1 MPFGCGFLFWRHFFT
16 LIIIGL
22 IQLVLACLRRYGLRV
37 ECRTLVNYL
46 KYCELNLIRN
56 YLPLKDGRMS
66 DTKKENKNPK
76 KVVPQF
82 QKLMEMPVTAR
93 LVLGECRMNI
103 EEILKL
109 GQGSM
114 LELNTMVNEDFK
126 LYINDAEI
134 AKAKSVTVGE
144 KLGAQIKEISSTE
157 DRLKDLTDL
166 E

>member
-1 MPFGCGFLFWRHFFT
+1 
-16 LIIIGL
+16 
-22 IQLVLACLRRYGLRV
+22 
-37 ECRTLVNYL
+37 
-46 KYCELNLIRN
+46 
-56 YLPLKDGRMS
+56 MS
-66 DTKKENKNPK
+66 DKKKETEISK
-76 KVVPQF
+76 KQASPQF
-82 QKLMEMPVTAR
+82 QKLMEMPVDAR
-93 LVLGECRMNI
+93 LVLGECRMEI

-114 LELNTMVNEDFK
+114 LELSTMVNEDLK

-134 AKAKSVTVGE
+134 AKAKSVMVGE

>member
-1 MPFGCGFLFWRHFFT
+1 
-16 LIIIGL
+16 
-22 IQLVLACLRRYGLRV
+22 
-37 ECRTLVNYL
+37 
-46 KYCELNLIRN
+46 
-56 YLPLKDGRMS
+56 MS
-66 DTKKENKNPK
+66 NTKKENKYPK

-82 QKLMEMPVTAR
+82 QKLMEMPVTVR
-93 LVLGECRMNI
+93 LVLGECRMDI

-134 AKAKSVTVGE
+134 AKAKSVTIGE

>member
-1 MPFGCGFLFWRHFFT
+1 MNLTTPLFEIKLIWPAIRVPFGCGFLFWRHFF

-37 ECRTLVNYL
+37 EYRKLAKYL
-46 KYCELNLIRN
+46 KYCELNLIRS
-56 YLPLKDGRMS
+56 YLPYENGRMS
-66 DTKKENKNPK
+66 DTKKESEK
-76 KVVPQF
+76 
-82 QKLMEMPVTAR
+82 
-93 LVLGECRMNI
+93 
-103 EEILKL
+103 
-109 GQGSM
+109 M
-114 LELNTMVNEDFK
+114 LELSTMVNEDLK

-134 AKAKSVTVGE
+134 AKAKSVMVGE